1 MSVAIIIRARCL
13 PIRCQMSANRG
24 ARSHQFGI
32 RSCKVTVHRPI
43 SPYALASDHTARLLA
58 EAPANRFPGMKVM
71 HYLAGELVKP
81 LALASYV
88 ALAAVWMGVVGWS
101 GLPGEGFGTVAIVLL
116 CSFSVAWLWALAS
129 EHSPPSWRSDAS
141 LVLLA
146 VSALGL
152 ISLGRS
158 GVSPIL
164 LILLATMLA
173 ARFPGARTIIPLLLV
188 NLVFAALMHWRWQA
202 EWSWVMVSVAAYGA
216 FQAFAAL
223 LLNYARQA
231 ESMAEDLRAVNAH
244 LLATRYL
251 LDEAARDQERLRLS
265 RELHDIAGHKLTA
278 LKMNLRQLRR
288 QPNLEQVAELDQA
301 SQLADELLGD
311 IRGVVRQLRAGDGF
325 DLARGLE
332 QLARPFPRPRLE
344 LEIEPGLK
352 LERADQ
358 AEAIL
363 RLVQEAL
370 TNAARHGQA
379 RRRWVRLR
387 GNDGGLELALEDDG
401 AAAWPIKPGNGLTGM
416 RERIESLGGSV
427 SIGPSRRGGLA
438 ITAILPPEI
447 PV

>member
-1 MSVAIIIRARCL
+1 MR
-13 PIRCQMSANRG
+13 
-24 ARSHQFGI
+24 H
-32 RSCKVTVHRPI
+32 
-43 SPYALASDHTARLLA
+43 LLY
-58 EAPANRFPGMKVM
+58 EF
-71 HYLAGELVKP
+71 LKP

-88 ALAAVWMGVVGWS
+88 ALAAVWMGVVGWF
-101 GLPGEGFGTVAIVLL
+101 GLPGEGYEVAAIVLL
-116 CSFSVAWLWALAS
+116 GSFSIAWLWALAS
-129 EHSPPSWRSDAS
+129 NHERPGWHSDAS
-141 LVLLA
+141 LILLA

-173 ARFPGARTIIPLLLV
+173 ARFPDARVIIPLLLV
-188 NLVFAALMHWRWQA
+188 NLVFAGLMHWRWQA

-223 LLNYARQA
+223 LLHYARQA

-288 QPNLEQVAELDQA
+288 QPDLEQVPALEQA

-311 IRGVVRQLRAGDGF
+311 IRGVVRQLRAGDGL

-344 LEIEPGLK
+344 LDIEPGLK

-379 RRRWVRLR
+379 RRLWVSLR
-387 GNDGGLELALEDDG
+387 EHETGLELKLEDDG
-401 AAAWPIKPGNGLTGM
+401 AATLPIKPGNGLTGM
-416 RERIESLGGSV
+416 RERIESLGGNV
-427 SIGPSRRGGLA
+427 RLEPSKRGGLLISA
-438 ITAILPPEI
+438 SLPGEI
-447 PV
+447 VA

>member
-1 MSVAIIIRARCL
+1 MR
-13 PIRCQMSANRG
+13 
-24 ARSHQFGI
+24 H
-32 RSCKVTVHRPI
+32 
-43 SPYALASDHTARLLA
+43 LLY
-58 EAPANRFPGMKVM
+58 EF
-71 HYLAGELVKP
+71 LKP

-88 ALAAVWMGVVGWS
+88 ALAAVWMGVVGWF
-101 GLPGEGFGTVAIVLL
+101 GLPGEGYEVAAIVLL
-116 CSFSVAWLWALAS
+116 GSFSIAWLWALAS
-129 EHSPPSWRSDAS
+129 NHERPGWHSAAS
-141 LVLLA
+141 LILLA

-173 ARFPGARTIIPLLLV
+173 ARFPDARVIIPLLLV
-188 NLVFAALMHWRWQA
+188 NLVFAGLMHWRWQA

-223 LLNYARQA
+223 LLHYARQA

-288 QPNLEQVAELDQA
+288 QPDLEQVPALEQA

-311 IRGVVRQLRAGDGF
+311 IRGVVRQLRAGDGL

-344 LEIEPGLK
+344 LDIEPGLR

-379 RRRWVRLR
+379 RRLWVSLR
-387 GNDGGLELALEDDG
+387 EHETGLELKLEDDG
-401 AAAWPIKPGNGLTGM
+401 AATLPIKPGNGLTGM
-416 RERIESLGGSV
+416 RERIESLGGNV
-427 SIGPSRRGGLA
+427 RLEPSKRGGLLISA
-438 ITAILPPEI
+438 SLPGEI
-447 PV
+447 VA

>member
-1 MSVAIIIRARCL
+1 MR
-13 PIRCQMSANRG
+13 
-24 ARSHQFGI
+24 H
-32 RSCKVTVHRPI
+32 
-43 SPYALASDHTARLLA
+43 LLD
-58 EAPANRFPGMKVM
+58 EF
-71 HYLAGELVKP
+71 LKP

-88 ALAAVWMGVVGWS
+88 ALAAVWMGVVGWF
-101 GLPGEGFGTVAIVLL
+101 GLPGEGFEVAAIVLL
-116 CSFSVAWLWALAS
+116 GSFSIAWLWALAS
-129 EHSPPSWRSDAS
+129 DHERPGWRSDSS

-146 VSALGL
+146 GSALGL

-173 ARFPGARTIIPLLLV
+173 ARFPGARVIIPLAVV
-188 NLVFAALMHWRWQA
+188 NLVFAGLMHWRWQA

-223 LLNYARQA
+223 LLHYARQA

-278 LKMNLRQLRR
+278 LKMNLRQLKR
-288 QPNLEQVAELDQA
+288 QPDLELVPELDQA

-344 LEIEPGLK
+344 LDIAPDLR

-379 RRRWVRLR
+379 RRLWVGLR
-387 GNDGGLELALEDDG
+387 EHEGELELKLEDDG
-401 AAAWPIKPGNGLTGM
+401 AATLPIKPGNGLTGM
-416 RERIESLGGSV
+416 RERIESLGGNV
-427 SIGPSRRGGLA
+427 SLEPSKRGGLLISA
-438 ITAILPPEI
+438 SLPRETAA
-447 PV
+447 

>member
-1 MSVAIIIRARCL
+1 MR
-13 PIRCQMSANRG
+13 
-24 ARSHQFGI
+24 H
-32 RSCKVTVHRPI
+32 
-43 SPYALASDHTARLLA
+43 LLD
-58 EAPANRFPGMKVM
+58 EF
-71 HYLAGELVKP
+71 LKP
-81 LALASYV
+81 LAMASYV
-88 ALAAVWMGVVGWS
+88 ALAAVWMGVVGWF
-101 GLPGEGFGTVAIVLL
+101 GLPGEGFEVAAIVLL
-116 CSFSVAWLWALAS
+116 GSFSIAWLWALAS
-129 EHSPPSWRSDAS
+129 DHEKPGWRSDSS

-146 VSALGL
+146 GSALGL

-173 ARFPGARTIIPLLLV
+173 ARFPGARVIIPLAVV
-188 NLVFAALMHWRWQA
+188 NLIFAALMHWRWQA
-202 EWSWVMVSVAAYGA
+202 EWSWVLVSVAAYGA

-223 LLNYARQA
+223 LLHYARQA
-231 ESMAEDLRAVNAH
+231 ESMADDLRAVNAH

-278 LKMNLRQLRR
+278 LKLNLRQLRR
-288 QPNLEQVAELDQA
+288 HPNLEQVAELDQA

-325 DLARGLE
+325 DLARAFK
-332 QLARPFPRPRLE
+332 QLARPFPLPRLE
-344 LEIEPGLK
+344 LEIESSFK

-379 RRRWVRLR
+379 RRLWVSLR
-387 GNDGGLELALEDDG
+387 ERDGGLELALEDDG
-401 AAAWPIKPGNGLTGM
+401 AAAWPIKFGNGLTGM

-438 ITAILPPEI
+438 ITAMLPAEVPA
-447 PV
+447 

>member
-1 MSVAIIIRARCL
+1 MR
-13 PIRCQMSANRG
+13 Q
-24 ARSHQFGI
+24 
-32 RSCKVTVHRPI
+32 
-43 SPYALASDHTARLLA
+43 LLD
-58 EAPANRFPGMKVM
+58 EF
-71 HYLAGELVKP
+71 LKP

-88 ALAAVWMGVVGWS
+88 ALAAVWMGVVGWF
-101 GLPGEGFGTVAIVLL
+101 GLPGEGFEVAAIVLL
-116 CSFSVAWLWALAS
+116 GSFSIAWLWALAS
-129 EHSPPSWRSDAS
+129 DHERPGWRSDSS

-146 VSALGL
+146 GSALGL

-173 ARFPGARTIIPLLLV
+173 ARFPGARVIIPLAVV
-188 NLVFAALMHWRWQA
+188 NLVFAGLMHWRWQA
-202 EWSWVMVSVAAYGA
+202 EWSWVLVSVAAYGA

-223 LLNYARQA
+223 LLHYARQA

-278 LKMNLRQLRR
+278 LKMNLRQLKR
-288 QPNLEQVAELDQA
+288 QQDLELVPELDQA

-344 LEIEPGLK
+344 LDIEPELR

-379 RRRWVRLR
+379 RRLWVGLR
-387 GNDGGLELALEDDG
+387 EHEGELELKLEDDG
-401 AAAWPIKPGNGLTGM
+401 AATLPIKPGNGLTGM
-416 RERIESLGGSV
+416 RERIESLGGNV
-427 SIGPSRRGGLA
+427 SLEPSKRGGLLISA
-438 ITAILPPEI
+438 SLPRETAA
-447 PV
+447 